1 MRYLVNPLFAISFLL
16 NFVVGPH
23 VSAEIEHSHDGPFDH
38 AHHQAGMGAGHTHEH
53 PPHDHDHGDDHG
65 DDETPP
71 HEPGGG
77 PSESPGPSHSH
88 HVSLGV
94 DLPIASFGTTLTQVD
109 AGPNSD
115 RVIPRAESCPDG
127 PYFELIKP
135 PQLV

>member
-23 VSAEIEHSHDGPFDH
+23 VSAEIEHSPDGPFDH

-53 PPHDHDHGDDHG
+53 PPHDHDHG